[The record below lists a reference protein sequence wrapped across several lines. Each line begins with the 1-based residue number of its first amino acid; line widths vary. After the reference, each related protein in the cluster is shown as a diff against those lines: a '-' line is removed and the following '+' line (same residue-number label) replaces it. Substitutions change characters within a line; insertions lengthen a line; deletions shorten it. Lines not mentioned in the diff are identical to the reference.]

1 MHCFATKAALIQC
14 PLSAISRRAVSAIAI
29 SGQTPPSQFGRV
41 VQITKLMPSSSTNR
55 VCTLWYSLRSCR
67 GLKARLL
74 VPPLSAAANGNAGRW
89 HADSTMRWFQNTPC
103 FLRGNCKITLSR
115 HAAERHFFEYGR
127 RQTGD
132 ASIRGWFQ
140 NTPFRQSPIDGVAIC
155 DAIGWGNDSLCH
167 WTYTASI
174 WRTNG

>member
-1 MHCFATKAALIQC
+1 MKAALIQC

-74 VPPLSAAANGNAGRW
+74 VPPLSAAANGNAGSW

-103 FLRGNCKITLSR
+103 SLRGNSKITLSR

-127 RQTGD
+127 RQTKG
-132 ASIRGWFQ
+132 GGFK
-140 NTPFRQSPIDGVAIC
+140 TPPSGSRPLMESQFAI
-155 DAIGWGNDSLCH
+155 LPFEP
-167 WTYTASI
+167 
-174 WRTNG
+174 

>member
-1 MHCFATKAALIQC
+1 MHCSATKAALIQC

-74 VPPLSAAANGNAGRW
+74 VPPLSAAATGNAGRW

-103 FLRGNCKITLSR
+103 SLRGNSKITLSR

-127 RQTGD
+127 RQT
-132 ASIRGWFQ
+132 
-140 NTPFRQSPIDGVAIC
+140 C
-155 DAIGWGNDSLCH
+155 DAIRYAIGWTPRASDEQRGDRFVHPFPASIGYDSLLKFP
-167 WTYTASI
+167 TLRKSQ
-174 WRTNG
+174 